1 MIKNMITYSIATEED
16 IDKLKQLT
24 DDMLTHTSLGV
35 ATLPKIRAL
44 VMSPNTLVTLAWID
58 DTKTKLIGFSCAVV
72 HESMFNNNKRVSDIG
87 LFVDKEYRKSE
98 IAAVLI
104 EQLEAWAMQQGAG
117 QIWLGQTTGDN
128 VAIVERY
135 YNRLGYKT
143 QGFNCVKEL

>member
-44 VMSPNTLVTLAWID
+44 VMSPNTLVTLAWIED
-58 DTKTKLIGFSCAVV
+58 KLIGFSCAVV

-87 LFVDKEYRKSE
+87 LFVDNEYRKSE

-104 EQLEAWAMQQGAG
+104 ELLEAWAMKQGAG

-128 VAIVERY
+128 VAIVERCHF
-135 YNRLGYKT
+135 GYRY
-143 QGFNCVKEL
+143 C

>member
-1 MIKNMITYSIATEED
+1 MITYSTAQNKD
-16 IDKLKQLT
+16 IDKIKQLT
-24 DDMLTHTSLGV
+24 DQMLAPTILGV
-35 ATLPKIRAL
+35 ATIPKITAL
-44 VMSPNTLVTLAWID
+44 VQSPITLVTLAWSD
-58 DTKTKLIGFSCAVV
+58 DKLVGFSCAAV
-72 HESMFNNNKRVSDIG
+72 HESMFNNLKRVSDIG
-87 LFVDKEYRKSE
+87 LFVLEEYRKSE

-104 EQLEAWAMQQGAG
+104 ELLEAWAQKQGAG

>member
-1 MIKNMITYSIATEED
+1 MITYSIATEED

-24 DDMLTHTSLGV
+24 DLMLTHTCLGV

-44 VMSPNTLVTLAWID
+44 VLSPNTLVTLAWAD
-58 DTKTKLIGFSCAVV
+58 AKLVGFNCAAV

-98 IAAVLI
+98 IARVLI
-104 EQLEAWAMQQGAG
+104 ERLEAWAQKQGAS

>member
-1 MIKNMITYSIATEED
+1 MITYSIATEED

-24 DDMLTHTSLGV
+24 DLMLTHTSLGV
-35 ATLPKIRAL
+35 ATVPKITAL
-44 VMSPNTLVTLAWID
+44 VQSPNTLVTLAWAD
-58 DTKTKLIGFSCAVV
+58 QKLVGFSCAAV
-72 HESMFNNNKRVSDIG
+72 HESMFNNLKRVSDIG

-104 EQLEAWAMQQGAG
+104 ELLEAWAQKQGAS